1 MLSDTGVD
9 KGGIIPIIIY
19 ILSTAQR
26 LSPEA
31 GLEYRSHQVPQYQ
44 ELIAAYRAQHQVET
58 IMPPPCNK
66 RKHSASKDGNPPGSD
81 TAPEDGSPLES
92 EPAIRKR
99 PCNTRKHPASKDGN
113 PPGSDAA
120 PEDGNAPVATPHRNT
135 VIPPVAMLHRK
146 TVIPSVAMLHRK
158 TVIPSVAM
166 PHRKTIVPSKAN
178 PLFAG
183 ANPDLARIKRKII
196 RRGESE

>member
-1 MLSDTGVD
+1 MT
-9 KGGIIPIIIY
+9 
-19 ILSTAQR
+19 QR

-31 GLEYRSHQVPQYQ
+31 DLEYRAHQVPQCQ
-44 ELIAAYRAQHQVET
+44 ELIAAYRAQHQLET
-58 IMPPPCNK
+58 ITPPPCNS
-66 RKHSASKDGNPPGSD
+66 RKHPASKDGNPSGSD
-81 TAPEDGSPLES
+81 TAPDNGSPLES

-99 PCNTRKHPASKDGN
+99 PCTTREHPASKDGN

-120 PEDGNAPVATPHRNT
+120 PNDGNPPVATPHRKT

-166 PHRKTIVPSKAN
+166 PHRKKVVPSNAN
-178 PLFAG
+178 PLFAS
-183 ANPDLARIKRKII
+183 ANPDLAPIKRKVI